1 MDISNRS
8 SLSFVKFTAIDYTAK
23 ITSLTTMTQ
32 ITIDIP
38 DELAQRLAPFQSQF
52 SDLFTSLIATRLLG
66 QSTID
71 SSTSTSTLTSTSGT
85 YQEILD
91 FLIVG
96 GASPRENRPTSEQII
111 SFKVSEASQ
120 SRLQTLLQKNREAA
134 LTAAETAEI
143 NLYEQLD
150 TLIGFLKIRAYAVL
164 QTTPKLALL

>member
-1 MDISNRS
+1 
-8 SLSFVKFTAIDYTAK
+8 
-23 ITSLTTMTQ
+23 MTQ

-38 DELAQRLAPFQSQF
+38 DELAQRLAPFQNQF

-71 SSTSTSTLTSTSGT
+71 SSAPTLTLTSTSGT

-91 FLIVG
+91 FLID
-96 GASPRENRPTSEQII
+96 RPTSAQII
-111 SFKVSEASQ
+111 NFKVSEASQ
-120 SRLQTLLQKNREAA
+120 SLLQTLLSKNREAA

-150 TLIGFLKIRAYAVL
+150 TLIGFLKIRAYAAL
-164 QTTPKLALL
+164 HATPQN

>member
-1 MDISNRS
+1 
-8 SLSFVKFTAIDYTAK
+8 
-23 ITSLTTMTQ
+23 MTQ

-38 DELAQRLAPFQSQF
+38 DDLAQRLAPFQSQF

-71 SSTSTSTLTSTSGT
+71 SSTPTSTLTSTSGT

-91 FLIVG
+91 FLIDQ
-96 GASPRENRPTSEQII
+96 PTSAQII
-111 SFKVSEASQ
+111 NFKVSEASQ
-120 SRLQTLLQKNREAA
+120 SRLQTLLQKNREAD

-150 TLIGFLKIRAYAVL
+150 TLISFLKIRAYAAL
-164 QTTPKLALL
+164 QATPQN

>member
-1 MDISNRS
+1 
-8 SLSFVKFTAIDYTAK
+8 
-23 ITSLTTMTQ
+23 MTQ

-38 DELAQRLAPFQSQF
+38 DDLAQRLAPFQSRF

-66 QSTID
+66 QNTIESSTP
-71 SSTSTSTLTSTSGT
+71 TSTSTLTSTSGT

-91 FLIVG
+91 FLI
-96 GASPRENRPTSEQII
+96 ARPTSAQII

-120 SRLQTLLQKNREAA
+120 SRLQTLLQKNSEAA

-150 TLIGFLKIRAYAVL
+150 TLIGFLKIRAYATL
-164 QTTPKLALL
+164 QATPQN